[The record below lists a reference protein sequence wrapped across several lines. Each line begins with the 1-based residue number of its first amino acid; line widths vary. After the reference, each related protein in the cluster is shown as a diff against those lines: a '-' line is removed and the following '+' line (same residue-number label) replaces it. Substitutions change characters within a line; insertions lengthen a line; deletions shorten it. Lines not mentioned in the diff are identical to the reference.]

1 MARKTVQPTRKT
13 ALAGAAGAAK
23 SSAKSPA
30 TRSRSGAAK
39 SASKVAAKTGAKAA
53 AKTVATKGASV
64 ETAAAGAGAPAGA
77 VVPVLRRKELVA
89 RIVASSGMK
98 PNAVKTAL
106 DAVLVEIGKAVAAG
120 EALNIPPL
128 GKLTVNR
135 SKVVG
140 DRQVMICKLRRKIDE
155 KSAPAPLDNPAQ

>member
-1 MARKTVQPTRKT
+1 MARKTTQPTRKAASKT
-13 ALAGAAGAAK
+13 ASAGAVRRSAPGTVKRSTKGEA
-23 SSAKSPA
+23 SAKPPA
-30 TRSRSGAAK
+30 ETA
-39 SASKVAAKTGAKAA
+39 VKAA
-53 AKTVATKGASV
+53 TKAATKAV
-64 ETAAAGAGAPAGA
+64 TETAAATPANKA
-77 VVPVLRRKELVA
+77 VAAAPVLRRKELVA

-106 DAVLVEIGKAVAAG
+106 DAVLEEIGKAVAAG

-140 DRQVMICKLRRKIDE
+140 DRQVMICKLRRKIGE